1 MSENVNETTLRESDE
16 EYEVIDVSDLDNRIV
31 RIGRRGENE
40 TQNVRIDAGAFLT
53 ALPGCELQIAAVRP
67 QETEVYLPTVT
78 VADGV
83 ITWEILDSDVTKHGL
98 GFAEVRAVLGEKVKK
113 SPVFRTK
120 VEYGLD
126 QTI

>member
-1 MSENVNETTLRESDE
+1 MSESENEVLRESDE
-16 EYEVIDVSDLDNRIV
+16 EYEVIDVAELDNRIV

-53 ALPGCELQIAAVRP
+53 ALPGCTLQIAAVRP
-67 QETEVYLPTVT
+67 QETDVYLPTVT
-78 VADGV
+78 VDSSGV
-83 ITWEILDSDVTKHGL
+83 ITWEILDSDVANHGL

>member
-1 MSENVNETTLRESDE
+1 MSENENEALRESDE
-16 EYEVIDVSDLDNRIV
+16 EYEVIDVADLDNRIV

-53 ALPGCELQIAAVRP
+53 ALPGCTLQIAAVRP
-67 QETEVYLPTVT
+67 QETDVYLPTVT
-78 VADGV
+78 VDSSGV
-83 ITWEILDSDVTKHGL
+83 ITWEILDSDVANHGL

>member
-1 MSENVNETTLRESDE
+1 MSENENEALRESDE
-16 EYEVIDVSDLDNRIV
+16 EYEVIDVADLDNRIV
-31 RIGRRGENE
+31 KIGRRGENE

-53 ALPGCELQIAAVRP
+53 ALPGCTLQIAAVRP
-67 QETEVYLPTVT
+67 QETDVYLPTVT
-78 VADGV
+78 VDSSGV
-83 ITWEILDSDVTKHGL
+83 ITWEILDSDVANHGL

-113 SPVFRTK
+113 SAVFRTK

>member
-1 MSENVNETTLRESDE
+1 MSENENEALRESDE
-16 EYEVIDVSDLDNRIV
+16 EYEVIDVADLDNRIV

-40 TQNVRIDAGAFLT
+40 TQNVRSDAGAFLT
-53 ALPGCELQIAAVRP
+53 ALPGCTLQIAAVRP
-67 QETEVYLPTVT
+67 QETDVYLPTVT
-78 VADGV
+78 VDSSGV
-83 ITWEILDSDVTKHGL
+83 ITWEILDSDVANHGL